1 MGNALGALSSRMRG
15 KTEVRVIMNG
25 LDASGKTTA
34 LYKLKLGEVV
44 TTIPTIGFNVET
56 VQYGRLNLTLW
67 DIGGR
72 DKMRALSRHYYQNTQ
87 AVIWVIDS
95 NDRER
100 LPDAMDEM
108 HRAWNEHELEA
119 AVWLVLCNKQDLP
132 NAMSRDEIVASLPT
146 SMSRSPRL
154 RAVGCCAKDGDGLYD
169 GLAWLQYAMQH
180 QANSD
185 ALLKFTMPTRSESAS
200 LETDLPK
207 LVREARNKAPPT
219 ELSATFAAT
228 PPSAAVIDRWWAWHR
243 ELDDAT
249 FVDRIEHAAEA
260 DLNREHC
267 NHLVLLRFIHAHLH
281 SIAAAR
287 AGSAGSGRKAAVD
300 AIFAGLERFHAHV
313 QLVSHTTQIY
323 FFIQMVDLAM
333 QLGNRELADASF
345 ADLVAARPWLL
356 DDQLIH
362 SYYSPKLVFH
372 TPDAVSSFV
381 LPDIKQLP
389 SVLNF
394 NVPVSVQ

>member
-1 MGNALGALSSRMRG
+1 
-15 KTEVRVIMNG
+15 
-25 LDASGKTTA
+25 
-34 LYKLKLGEVV
+34 
-44 TTIPTIGFNVET
+44 
-56 VQYGRLNLTLW
+56 
-67 DIGGR
+67 
-72 DKMRALSRHYYQNTQ
+72 
-87 AVIWVIDS
+87 
-95 NDRER
+95 
-100 LPDAMDEM
+100 MDEM

-154 RAVGCCAKDGDGLYD
+154 RAVGCCAKDGGQSPRRPPRSPHAPSGPSNQHAPRSTDGLYD

-200 LETDLPK
+200 LETDFPK